1 MIVNIHKSFKL
12 NSKNYNKE
20 ELISFA
26 YKNIENNN
34 TNSIYLSEFILEL
47 FNINTFILCK
57 TSGSTGKP
65 KNIKLEKKAL
75 VNSTYMTRDYFNL
88 TPGLSAISFLP
99 MNFIA
104 GKMMLVR
111 AMVLG
116 LDLHLFAPTSNP
128 SKFIDKKY
136 CFSAM
141 TPMQAS
147 NSINKLK
154 YINTLILGGSNTSKE
169 LSLKILSKKVKY
181 YETYGMTETATHIA
195 IKKVSKQD
203 VSNNSFRVLKGVT
216 ITANKNNCLVI
227 EAPHICVNKLI
238 TNDVVEIISNSQF
251 CFIGRKDNVIN
262 SGGVKLVPEKIE
274 YKLSRFIAEKF
285 IISSVKDEL
294 LGSKVV
300 LIIESKKYKL
310 KEDIFKC
317 LDKFEIP
324 KKIYFIDNFSYTST
338 NKIDRLKTTKK
349 SYK

>member
-20 ELISFA
+20 ELINFA

-34 TNSIYLSEFILEL
+34 TDSIILSKFILEL

-88 TPGLSAISFLP
+88 IPGLSAISFLP

-116 LDLHLFAPTSNP
+116 LDLHLFSPTSNP
-128 SKFIDKKY
+128 SDFIEKKY
-136 CFSAM
+136 FFSAM
-141 TPMQAS
+141 TPMQAN
-147 NSINKLK
+147 NSISKLK
-154 YINTLILGGSNTSKE
+154 YINTLILGGSYVSDNLKS
-169 LSLKILSKKVKY
+169 KILSQIDNY
-181 YETYGMTETATHIA
+181 YETYGMTETATHVA
-195 IKKVSKQD
+195 IKKISRTDQ
-203 VSNNSFRVLKGVT
+203 SANYFSALKGVS
-216 ITANKNNCLVI
+216 ISSNKNNCLVI
-227 EAPHICVNKLI
+227 NAPEICSNKLI
-238 TNDVVEIISNSQF
+238 TNDVVEIISKTQF

-285 IISSVKDEL
+285 IISSIKDEL

-310 KEDIFKC
+310 KEDTFKC

-324 KKIYFIDNFSYTST
+324 KKIYFIDNFSYTNT
-338 NKIDRLKTTKK
+338 NKIDRLKTTKNL
-349 SYK
+349 